1 MNERASSLAAPMAD
15 ARAQLT
21 LRWKSLATRER
32 RALTTA
38 FVLLALF
45 VLWLL
50 AVQPAWRTVRSAP
63 AQIDALDLQLQQM
76 QRLAAEAGELRAAPP
91 VSAAQASMALR
102 SATDQ
107 LGERARLALLGDRAT
122 LTLTGVSGDRIAAWL
137 AEARTAARA
146 RPIDAQLTRGPQGY
160 SGIVTVTLGGTQ

>member
-1 MNERASSLAAPMAD
+1 MNERASSLPAPMAD
-15 ARAQLT
+15 ARAQLKQ
-21 LRWKSLATRER
+21 RWKALAARER
-32 RALTTA
+32 SALTIA
-38 FVLLALF
+38 FVLLAVF

-76 QRLAAEAGELRAAPP
+76 QRLAAETRELRAAPP
-91 VSAAQASMALR
+91 VSPAQAAMALR

-107 LGERARLALLGDRAT
+107 LGERARLTLLADRAT
-122 LTLTGVSGDRIAAWL
+122 LTLTGVSGDRIATWL

-160 SGIVTVTLGGTQ
+160 SGTLTVTLGGTQ